1 MTKSGKLS
9 PRRVI
14 RPDRD
19 AWRQDEAQ
27 EHATAPQ
34 DAAKARAVGEP
45 PHFPTRR
52 SMRGL
57 DWFVFF
63 VANVQTGF
71 GPFVTVYLTAQKW
84 TQVDIGL
91 VSRSARWRRSSDKC
105 PAAHSSTPHDPS
117 GWWPA

>member
-27 EHATAPQ
+27 EQATAPQ

-91 VSRSARWRRSSDKC
+91 VLTVGALASLVGQMPGGALVDAARSERL
-105 PAAHSSTPHDPS
+105 PA
-117 GWWPA
+117 